1 MRFRRGGSEEQ
12 RRPLV
17 SCCSVSIS
25 LSCCSLPAVVG
36 LVLTGLLI
44 WLGLRFGQDEM
55 RKRRVDVEI
64 S

>member
-1 MRFRRGGSEEQ
+1 MMRFRREKPDERS
-12 RRPLV
+12 RPAL

-25 LSCCSLPAVVG
+25 ISCCSLPAVIG
-36 LVLTGLLI
+36 LVVAGVLL

-55 RKRRVDVEI
+55 RRRRLDA